1 VGALLVM
8 FGVGMCGFTLM
19 ASGVFAPAAC
29 FFSLLV
35 WLAAG
40 DIFLKFAL
48 EDESFYNLATDSHAL
63 SVFVDTDQLSI
74 SEDMS

>member
-1 VGALLVM
+1 
-8 FGVGMCGFTLM
+8 LM

-29 FFSLLV
+29 FFCLLV

-63 SVFVDTDQLSI
+63 SVFVDTDQHSI
-74 SEDMS
+74 SRT